1 MCFRIY
7 SIKFDSKETPKA
19 LYEFSKNK
27 KNIYH
32 LLLMD
37 DLKLFRKSEEEL
49 STELHRNGVW
59 KIDVW

>member
-19 LYEFSKNK
+19 LYEFSKSK

-32 LLLMD
+32 LLLTD
-37 DLKLFRKSEEEL
+37 DLKLFRKSKKEL
-49 STELHRNGVW
+49 SWLVQF
-59 KIDVW
+59 VF